1 MATVRALAGDGE
13 QIEDSELVV
22 TSALTVA
29 VKAFLPEI
37 DDAAGTTVDD
47 TYQVLVVA
55 NSSGD
60 IEVVDIFGA
69 RVFTVQ
75 AGTSATFRAQGDLA
89 APIWSVVAQAP
100 QMAYGQALTSAGSST
115 PALGTTGP
123 ASSGTVKWLQVILL
137 DGTLAYVACWQ

>member
-1 MATVRALAGDGE
+1 MATVRALAATDE

-22 TSALTVA
+22 TSALTVG

-37 DDAAGTTVDD
+37 DDGAGTTVDT

-60 IEVVDIFGA
+60 IEIVDIFGA
-69 RVFTVQ
+69 RVFTVL
-75 AGTSATFRAQGDLA
+75 AGSSATFRAQGSVT
-89 APIWSVVAQAP
+89 APIWTVAPSAP
-100 QMAYGQALTSAGSST
+100 FIVLGEAAAAAGSST

-123 ASSGTVKWLQVILL
+123 AASGTVIWVRVQKL
-137 DGTLAYVACWQ
+137 DGTIGYIAMWS